1 MRLLILSHEFP
12 PIGGGGGRVAQDLA
26 CGLAAR
32 GHELTI
38 LTAGMEGLPAEETVG
53 GVRVLRLPARRK
65 NAFAA
70 SLVEMAHYDQ
80 LAVRAG
86 QKLLRA
92 WRPDLIHAHFAV
104 PAGAAAFLLSRL
116 SGIPYMLTAHLG
128 DVPGAVPEKT
138 AAWFRLLAP
147 LTPPIW
153 NNAARVIAVS
163 EFTRALAQ
171 KQYRAPIAVIP
182 NGVDLSAL
190 PPRSPRGE
198 VPRLVFAG
206 RFVETK
212 NPGHLVQ
219 ALARL
224 RSLPWQA
231 TLLGD
236 GPLLEAVR
244 RQVAESGLEGRI
256 ALPGW
261 VTPAQVLEEFSRSD
275 LLALPSRAEGLSVVG
290 VQALAMGLALVLGAA
305 GGNLELVEDGQNGFL
320 FPPGDVDA
328 LTAALK
334 TLLADSA
341 ALKSAQSRSLA
352 LAFQFDLRTIVERYE
367 KVMEEVLR
375 EAERKT
381 GKQGNSAGY

>member
-1 MRLLILSHEFP
+1 MRLLVLSHEFP

-32 GHELTI
+32 GHQVTI
-38 LTAGMEGLPAEETVG
+38 LSAAMDGLPAEETVG
-53 GVRVLRLPARRK
+53 GARLIRLPAQRK

-70 SLVEMAHYDQ
+70 SLAEMANFDR
-80 LAVRAG
+80 LAVTRGLA
-86 QKLLRA
+86 LLRQ
-92 WRPDLIHAHFAV
+92 WRPDVIHAHFAV

-116 SGIPYMLTAHLG
+116 SSVPYVLTAHLG

-138 AAWFRLLAP
+138 EAWFRLLSP

-171 KQYRAPIAVIP
+171 KHYRAPMTVIP
-182 NGVDLSAL
+182 NGVDFAAL
-190 PPRSPRGE
+190 PPREPAREIPRI
-198 VPRLVFAG
+198 VFAG

-219 ALARL
+219 ALTRL
-224 RSLPWQA
+224 SSLPWQA

-244 RQVAESGLEGRI
+244 RQVAESGLAGRFS
-256 ALPGW
+256 LPGW
-261 VTPAQVLEEFSRSD
+261 VTPAQVLDEFSRSD
-275 LLALPSRAEGLSVVG
+275 VLALPSRAEGLSVVG
-290 VQALAMGLALVLGAA
+290 VQALALGLALVLGAA
-305 GGNLELVEDGQNGFL
+305 GGNLELVQDGQNGFL

-328 LTAALK
+328 LTDALRR
-334 TLLADSA
+334 LLTDPA
-341 ALKSAQSRSLA
+341 ALKSVQRRSRA
-352 LAFQFDLRTIVERYE
+352 LAQKFDLNAIVTQYE
-367 KVMEEVLR
+367 AVLSDVS
-375 EAERKT
+375 
-381 GKQGNSAGY
+381 GQ

>member
-1 MRLLILSHEFP
+1 MRLLVLSHEFP

-32 GHELTI
+32 GHQVTI
-38 LTAGMEGLPAEETVG
+38 LSAAMDGLPAEETVG
-53 GVRVLRLPARRK
+53 GARLIRLPAQRK

-70 SLVEMAHYDQ
+70 SLAEMANFDR
-80 LAVRAG
+80 LAVTRGLA
-86 QKLLRA
+86 LLRQ
-92 WRPDLIHAHFAV
+92 WRPDVIHAHFAV

-116 SGIPYMLTAHLG
+116 SGVPYVLTAHLG

-138 AAWFRLLAP
+138 EAWFRLLSP

-171 KQYRAPIAVIP
+171 KHYRAPMTVIP
-182 NGVDLSAL
+182 NGVDFAAL
-190 PPRSPRGE
+190 PPREPAREIPRI
-198 VPRLVFAG
+198 VFAG

-219 ALARL
+219 ALTRL
-224 RSLPWQA
+224 SSLPWQA

-244 RQVAESGLEGRI
+244 RQVAESGLAGRFS
-256 ALPGW
+256 LPGW
-261 VTPAQVLEEFSRSD
+261 VTPAQVLDEFSRSD
-275 LLALPSRAEGLSVVG
+275 VLALPSRAEGLSVVG
-290 VQALAMGLALVLGAA
+290 VQALALGLALVLGAA
-305 GGNLELVEDGQNGFL
+305 GGNLELVQDGQNGFL

-328 LTAALK
+328 LTDALRR
-334 TLLADSA
+334 LLTDPA
-341 ALKSAQSRSLA
+341 ALKSVQRRSRA
-352 LAFQFDLRTIVERYE
+352 LAQKFDLNAIVTQYE
-367 KVMEEVLR
+367 AVLSDVS
-375 EAERKT
+375 
-381 GKQGNSAGY
+381 GQ

>member
-1 MRLLILSHEFP
+1 MRLLVLSHEFP

-32 GHELTI
+32 GHQVTI
-38 LTAGMEGLPAEETVG
+38 LSAAMDGLPAEETVG
-53 GVRVLRLPARRK
+53 GARLIRLPAQRK

-70 SLVEMAHYDQ
+70 SLAEMANFDR
-80 LAVRAG
+80 LAVTRGLAV
-86 QKLLRA
+86 LRQ
-92 WRPDLIHAHFAV
+92 WRPDVIHAHFAV

-116 SGIPYMLTAHLG
+116 SGVPYVLTAHLG

-138 AAWFRLLAP
+138 EAWFRLLSP

-171 KQYRAPIAVIP
+171 KHYRAPMTVIP
-182 NGVDLSAL
+182 NGVDFAAL
-190 PPRSPRGE
+190 PPREPAREIPRI
-198 VPRLVFAG
+198 VFAG

-219 ALARL
+219 ALTRL
-224 RSLPWQA
+224 SSLPWQA

-244 RQVAESGLEGRI
+244 RQVAESGLAGRFS
-256 ALPGW
+256 LPGW
-261 VTPAQVLEEFSRSD
+261 VTPAQVLDEFSRSD
-275 LLALPSRAEGLSVVG
+275 VLALPSRAEGLSVVG
-290 VQALAMGLALVLGAA
+290 VQALALGLALVLGAA
-305 GGNLELVEDGQNGFL
+305 GGNLELVQDGQNGFL

-328 LTAALK
+328 LTDALRR
-334 TLLADSA
+334 LLTDPA
-341 ALKSAQSRSLA
+341 ALKSVQRRSRA
-352 LAFQFDLRTIVERYE
+352 LAQKFDLNAIVTQYE
-367 KVMEEVLR
+367 AVLSDVS
-375 EAERKT
+375 
-381 GKQGNSAGY
+381 GQ

>member
-1 MRLLILSHEFP
+1 MRLLVLSHEFP
-12 PIGGGGGRVAQDLA
+12 PIGGGGGRVARDLA

-32 GHELTI
+32 GHEVTI
-38 LTAGMEGLPAEETVG
+38 LSAGMAGLPGEENLG
-53 GVRVLRLPARRK
+53 GARLIRLAAWRK

-70 SLVEMAHYDQ
+70 SLAEMAHFDQ
-80 LAVRAG
+80 LAVRQG
-86 QKLLRA
+86 RRLLA
-92 WRPDLIHAHFAV
+92 EWRPDVIHAHFAV
-104 PAGAAAFLLSRL
+104 PAGAAAFALSRL
-116 SGIPYMLTAHLG
+116 SGIPYVLTAHLG

-138 AAWFRLLAP
+138 EAWFRLFYP
-147 LTPPIW
+147 FTPPIW

-171 KQYRAPIAVIP
+171 KRYRAPMTVIP
-182 NGVDLSAL
+182 NGVDFSAL
-190 PPRSPRGE
+190 PPRLPKNE
-198 VPRLVFAG
+198 IPRLVFAG

-236 GPLLEAVR
+236 GPLLEPVR
-244 RQVAESGLEGRI
+244 RQVAESGLAERI

-261 VTPAQVLEEFSRSD
+261 VTPEEVLTEFSRSD
-275 LLALPSRAEGLSVVG
+275 ILALPSRAEGLSVVG

-328 LTAALK
+328 LTAALRR
-334 TLLADSA
+334 LLADSA
-341 ALKSAQSRSLA
+341 ALQSAQSHSLT
-352 LAFQFDLRTIVERYE
+352 LAQKFDLNAIVAQYE
-367 KVMEEVLR
+367 ALLSVVGGR
-375 EAERKT
+375 
-381 GKQGNSAGY
+381 

>member
-1 MRLLILSHEFP
+1 MRLLVLSHEFP

-32 GHELTI
+32 GHQVTI
-38 LTAGMEGLPAEETVG
+38 LSAAMDGLPAEETVG
-53 GVRVLRLPARRK
+53 GARLIRLPAQRK

-70 SLVEMAHYDQ
+70 SLAEMANFDR
-80 LAVRAG
+80 LAVTRGLA
-86 QKLLRA
+86 LLRQ
-92 WRPDLIHAHFAV
+92 WRPDVIHAHFAV

-116 SGIPYMLTAHLG
+116 SGVPYVLTAHLG

-138 AAWFRLLAP
+138 EAWFRLLSP

-171 KQYRAPIAVIP
+171 KHYRAPMTVIP
-182 NGVDLSAL
+182 NGVDFAAL
-190 PPRSPRGE
+190 PPREPAREIPRI
-198 VPRLVFAG
+198 VFAG

-219 ALARL
+219 ALTRL
-224 RSLPWQA
+224 SSLPWQA

-244 RQVAESGLEGRI
+244 RQVAESGLAGRFS
-256 ALPGW
+256 LPGW
-261 VTPAQVLEEFSRSD
+261 VTPAQVLDEFSRSD
-275 LLALPSRAEGLSVVG
+275 VLALPSRAEGLSVVG
-290 VQALAMGLALVLGAA
+290 VQALALGLALVLGAA
-305 GGNLELVEDGQNGFL
+305 GGNLELVQDGQNGFL

-328 LTAALK
+328 LTDALRR
-334 TLLADSA
+334 LLTDPA
-341 ALKSAQSRSLA
+341 ALKSAQRRSRA
-352 LAFQFDLRTIVERYE
+352 LAQKFDLNAIVTQYE
-367 KVMEEVLR
+367 AVLSDVS
-375 EAERKT
+375 
-381 GKQGNSAGY
+381 GQ